1 VEFILNKV
9 RVAGVRVVASVV
21 VSGGATPIARC
32 SYGQRVRLLLIR
44 HGQTPANVRGE
55 LDTAFPGPGLT
66 PLGRAQAAAI
76 PGALVHEPIDAIF
89 VSTLVRTAETA
100 APLADALSIPVV
112 TLPGIHEI
120 FAGDLEMATDHASYR
135 SYLGAAFAWGTGD
148 RDRRLAGAEN
158 GHEFFARFDA
168 SIASVA
174 ASGAEC
180 AVVVSHGAAIRVWV
194 AGTARDFEP
203 GRAAKE
209 DLDNTALVVL
219 NGSPTVGWTLE
230 NWGGDPL
237 GGHDLDDET
246 APDPTGEAIQ

>member
-9 RVAGVRVVASVV
+9 RVAGVRAVASVV

-89 VSTLVRTAETA
+89 VSTLVRTSETA
-100 APLADALSIPVV
+100 ALFADALSIPVV

-180 AVVVSHGAAIRVWV
+180 PVVVSHGAAIRVWV